1 MTTYSRYDFM
11 KEGLA
16 QDEVIGS
23 NYPDPLS
30 INYHNIQPTT
40 AIKDRLTESKIMT
53 FWKEV
58 YDIYGVCGYDDIIL
72 TINGVP
78 HKNLLETGDIIYFPD
93 KEYLIS
99 KLK

>member
-1 MTTYSRYDFM
+1 
-11 KEGLA
+11 
-16 QDEVIGS
+16 
-23 NYPDPLS
+23 
-30 INYHNIQPTT
+30 
-40 AIKDRLTESKIMT
+40 MT